1 VFLQVLRDSNSFSIE
16 SGDLLSLL
24 IFIKN
29 KIKIKITNKSITQE
43 DALEVI
49 KVCIDLT
56 LTKNYSKENLQN
68 LALSLKDL
76 FDYSLITQNKEI
88 VEKIVDLLYNYILSN
103 DSVTYFT
110 QTILIIENIIL
121 SSSITKDNSDVI
133 IKIFQCSMIM
143 FDKTIDSLAPKNNL
157 LNNDP
162 NSFLICIENLQIL
175 FHFLYLSLLKVK
187 TRLNMLDNFIKMY
200 NEIFIP
206 ISIRLLNLN
215 FNLND
220 THLECDSSFKI
231 MWTGKVT
238 FDNSINTMKSKCL
251 IFLNYYIEIH
261 KASDFTVDILQHFS
275 KLIEPFNIA
284 LLDVINTKYNL
295 LSQFDQVINHN
306 HVQENNYQKL
316 MYEILIFLANFLSKK
331 VVVNEFNSY
340 INK

>member
-1 VFLQVLRDSNSFSIE
+1 M
-16 SGDLLSLL
+16 
-24 IFIKN
+24 
-29 KIKIKITNKSITQE
+29 KIVE
-43 DALEVI
+43 
-49 KVCIDLT
+49 
-56 LTKNYSKENLQN
+56 
-68 LALSLKDL
+68 
-76 FDYSLITQNKEI
+76 EI

-103 DSVTYFT
+103 DSVINFT

-121 SSSITKDNSDVI
+121 SSSITKDSSDVI

-143 FDKTIDSLAPKNNL
+143 FDKTIASLAPKNNL

-162 NSFLICIENLQIL
+162 NSFLIWYFFLNIFYSIENLQIL

-220 THLECDSSFKI
+220 THRECDSSFKI
-231 MWTGKVT
+231 MWTGKIT

-261 KASDFTVDILQHFS
+261 KASDFAVDILQHFS
-275 KLIEPFNIA
+275 KLIEPFNLA

-295 LSQFDQVINHN
+295 LSQFDQVINH
-306 HVQENNYQKL
+306 VQENNYQKI